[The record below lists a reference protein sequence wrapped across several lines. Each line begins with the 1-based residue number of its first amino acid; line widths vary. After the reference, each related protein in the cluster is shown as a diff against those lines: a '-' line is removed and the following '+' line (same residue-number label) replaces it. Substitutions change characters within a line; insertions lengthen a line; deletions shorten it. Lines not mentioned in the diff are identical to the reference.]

1 MNFSDYRK
9 KQMKDPEVRKEYLK
23 ITLCLS
29 HQVSKMILDLRLRVG
44 LTQGEL
50 AKRIGTKQPAVA
62 RLENES
68 YYPSFRT
75 IQKILDSTGYGI
87 EIKLKKLNK

>member
-1 MNFSDYRK
+1 MYEFSDYKKKTNRK
-9 KQMKDPEVRKEYLK
+9 TLKLEKEYLK

-50 AKRIGTKQPAVA
+50 AKRIG
-62 RLENES
+62 N
-68 YYPSFRT
+68 
-75 IQKILDSTGYGI
+75 
-87 EIKLKKLNK
+87 